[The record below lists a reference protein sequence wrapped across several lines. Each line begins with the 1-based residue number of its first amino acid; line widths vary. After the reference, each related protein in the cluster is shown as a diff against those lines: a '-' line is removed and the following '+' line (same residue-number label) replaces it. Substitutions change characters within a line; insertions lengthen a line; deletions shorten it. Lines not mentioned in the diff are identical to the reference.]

1 MKRLCLLLLLLLG
14 WGVPGRAEVAARE
27 VRIMIGPGGS
37 VVRELREITFRETEQ
52 EVLLEGIPASADL
65 DTLQVGGS
73 RQGVSL
79 LGWQRVGMTTSVP
92 PSRAAWSWVPGRT
105 RRADLRSEEAGPV
118 RCRLTAATAR
128 TRWVE
133 VMYQVSNL
141 SWRAEYEIVI
151 RGDIA
156 NHLEPLSLDLAGRAV
171 ISNGTGRAYADARL
185 LLVGHSG
192 MLRPAVFAPG
202 QLILDD
208 WSPLAD
214 RWRAPPP
221 DETLPHAYPMPVP
234 VNMPAWGEV
243 STAFAAT
250 RRQAADRVYSLAAT
264 ELTEGEGEAWQPLT
278 RYLVLPNDL
287 LHGLGMDLPAGR
299 ALVYLG
305 STRGGP
311 YQQAWLDPTA
321 RDGQVRV
328 SLGPTRG
335 VTMNRQTEPRQPGT
349 AGAQEQTVTLKLA
362 NVLPTA
368 VKVELV
374 ERPPVPLAWSLVR
387 SSRSCERRAEGLEY
401 RMEMAARSE
410 IDITYTV
417 RLTEPAP

>member
-1 MKRLCLLLLLLLG
+1 MKRLCLILLLLMG
-14 WGVPGRAEVAARE
+14 WCVPGQAEVVARD
-27 VRIMIGPGGS
+27 VRIMIGPAGS
-37 VVRELREITFRETEQ
+37 VVRELREIAFNEAEQ

-65 DTLQVGGS
+65 HTLQVGGS
-73 RQGVSL
+73 RQGVTL
-79 LGWQRVGMTTSVP
+79 LGWQRISMATSAP
-92 PSRAAWSWVPGRT
+92 PSRAGWSWVPGRT
-105 RRADLRSEEAGPV
+105 RRADIRPDDAGPV
-118 RCRLTAATAR
+118 RCRLAAATAR

-133 VMYQVSNL
+133 VVYQVTNL

-171 ISNGTGRAYADARL
+171 ISNGTGRAYADARI

-192 MLRPAVFAPG
+192 RVRPPVAAPG
-202 QLILDD
+202 QLMLDD

-221 DETLPHAYPMPVP
+221 DEPLPHAYPMPVP
-234 VNMPAWGEV
+234 VNVPAVGEV
-243 STAFAAT
+243 STSFAAT
-250 RRQAADRVYSLAAT
+250 RRQAADRIYSLAAT
-264 ELTEGEGEAWQPLT
+264 DLTEGEGDAWQPLT
-278 RYLVLPNDL
+278 RYLVLPNDQG
-287 LHGLGMDLPAGR
+287 HGLGMDLPVGR

-305 STRGGP
+305 STRSGP

-321 RDGQVRV
+321 RDGQIRV

-335 VTMNRQTEPRQPGT
+335 VTMNRQTEARQPGT

-374 ERPPVPLAWSLVR
+374 ERPPVPLAWDLVR
-387 SSRSCERRAEGLEY
+387 SSRSCDRLAEGLAY
-401 RMEMAARSE
+401 HFEMAARSE

>member
-1 MKRLCLLLLLLLG
+1 MKRPCLFLMLLLG
-14 WGVPGRAEVAARE
+14 WCVPGHAEVAARE
-27 VRIMIGPGGS
+27 VRLMIGPAGS
-37 VVRELREITFRETEQ
+37 VVRELREIAFSETEQ
-52 EVLLEGIPASADL
+52 DVLLEGIPASADL
-65 DTLQVGGS
+65 QTLQVGGS
-73 RQGVSL
+73 RQGVTL
-79 LGWQRVGMTTSVP
+79 LGWQRVSLATSAP
-92 PSRAAWSWVPGRT
+92 PSRTGWSWVPGRA
-105 RRADLRSEEAGPV
+105 RQVNDRLDQAGPV
-118 RCRLTAATAR
+118 RCRLAAATLR
-128 TRWVE
+128 PRWVE
-133 VMYQVSNL
+133 VIYQVPDMA
-141 SWRAEYEIVI
+141 WRAEYEIVI

-171 ISNGTGRAYADARL
+171 ISNGTGRAYADARI
-185 LLVGHSG
+185 LLVGYSG
-192 MLRPAVFAPG
+192 AVRPAETAPG
-202 QLILDD
+202 QLMLDD

-214 RWRAPPP
+214 RWRALPPADP
-221 DETLPHAYPMPVP
+221 LPHAYPMPALVTVP
-234 VNMPAWGEV
+234 AVGEV
-243 STAFAAT
+243 STSFAST

-264 ELTEGEGEAWQPLT
+264 DLTEGEGDAWQPLT

-287 LHGLGMDLPAGR
+287 VHGLGMDLPAGR

-368 VKVELV
+368 VKVELL
-374 ERPPVPLAWSLVR
+374 ERPPVPLAWDLVR
-387 SSRSCERRAEGLEY
+387 SSRSCERRPGGLEY
-401 RMEMAARSE
+401 QLEMAARSE